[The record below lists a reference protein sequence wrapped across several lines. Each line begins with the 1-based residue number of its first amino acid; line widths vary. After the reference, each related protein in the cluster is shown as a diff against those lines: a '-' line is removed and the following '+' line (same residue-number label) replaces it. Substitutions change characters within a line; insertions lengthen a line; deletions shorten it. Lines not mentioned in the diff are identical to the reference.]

1 MARRSALGARA
12 TSNALAETSG
22 SAPETD
28 AGTRPTVAR
37 GPESGRWMPR
47 KKRPSGRAS
56 REWRDAGDALR
67 TNHALASALRV
78 ATPERARDVLTAAV
92 LCESLARGPGEADV
106 RSAVTRVR
114 DAFPS
119 GAVRIRGVSVAR
131 GSSARHGYLV
141 ADAPGAVFVACAGTR
156 DARDLVTDVSVRSAD
171 LDLAAEAGT
180 RRPGDRSRR
189 ALAAHG
195 GFASRARGLRAPVRA
210 LFRNA
215 VLRDGKRLLLCGH
228 SLGGAVAALALLG
241 LLLDIEDAEGRAD
254 DDADGAPS
262 TGPSTAFDENEN
274 ENENVFAKPRKRKSL
289 ARLLAADGVL
299 ACVGFA
305 APPSVDE
312 ATRAY
317 AETRGWTRAFV
328 NVCSR
333 EDFVPRLMLA
343 PRAARSA
350 VSEKALFQSEKSAAE
365 AFGETPADGTIGRAV
380 TRNRAKYYASWRP
393 AYAHVSSVHM
403 VARDG
408 AVTVVDARD
417 AWPPP
422 DPPNARRGDERPGG
436 VFPPLGP
443 FSFSARK
450 AREALAEHTM
460 RAHRAR
466 LLVTCADALAKARND
481 DDENAARGRRTF
493 VCFARRFGFFLGFRG
508 AGLGFG
514 SRESGNARGGVADEI
529 GLPPPAGDALGAAP
543 QPRPAT
549 ATAQVERDGESRPSL
564 LVTVRGDD
572 LELCVGV
579 AAETNGWPCAA
590 TLVATEVKKNSIG
603 SESVVSS
610 VFVSRD
616 ALLVRVYP
624 PTLNGALVPAPLFR
638 GGGDARDWSR
648 VVVALRGDF
657 GDARVA
663 ARVADASGFAE
674 PFRSRL

>member
-1 MARRSALGARA
+1 MGRRSALGARA
-12 TSNALAETSG
+12 TSNARAETSG

-28 AGTRPTVAR
+28 AGTRPAVAR

-47 KKRPSGRAS
+47 KKRPSARAS

-215 VLRDGKRLLLCGH
+215 VLRDGKRLVLCGH

-241 LLLDIEDAEGRAD
+241 LLLDVEDAEGRAD

-262 TGPSTAFDENEN
+262 TGPSTASDENED

-305 APPSVDE
+305 APPPVDE

-317 AETRGWTRAFV
+317 AETMGWTRAFV

-436 VFPPLGP
+436 VFSPLGP

-481 DDENAARGRRTF
+481 DDENAARGRRILR
-493 VCFARRFGFFLGFRG
+493 FARRFGLGFRG

-514 SRESGNARGGVADEI
+514 SRESGDARGGVADAN

-549 ATAQVERDGESRPSL
+549 ATAAVERDGESRPSL
-564 LVTVRGDD
+564 LVTVRGED

-590 TLVATEVKKNSIG
+590 TLVATEKKTSG

>member
-28 AGTRPTVAR
+28 AGTRPAVAR

-317 AETRGWTRAFV
+317 AETRGWTHAFV

-436 VFPPLGP
+436 VFSPLGP

>member
-1 MARRSALGARA
+1 
-12 TSNALAETSG
+12 
-22 SAPETD
+22 
-28 AGTRPTVAR
+28 
-37 GPESGRWMPR
+37 MPR
-47 KKRPSGRAS
+47 KKRPSARAS

-67 TNHALASALRV
+67 TNRALAKELRV
-78 ATPERARDVLTAAV
+78 STPERARDVLTAAV
-92 LCESLARGPGEADV
+92 LCESLAVGPGEADV

-119 GAVRIRGVSVAR
+119 GAVSLRGISVAR
-131 GSSARHGYLV
+131 ASKRHRYLV
-141 ADAPGAVFVACAGTR
+141 ADAPGAVFVACAGTQ
-156 DARDLVTDVSVRSAD
+156 DARDLVTDASVRAAD
-171 LDLAAEAGT
+171 LELAAEARTALG
-180 RRPGDRSRR
+180 GSRR
-189 ALAAHG
+189 ARLFAHG
-195 GFASRARGLRAPVRA
+195 GFASRARSLRAQIRA

-215 VLRDGKRLLLCGH
+215 VIRDGKRLVLCGH
-228 SLGGAVAALALLG
+228 SLGGAVAALAMLG
-241 LLLDIEDAEGRAD
+241 LLLDIEDDAEGAEGGGDASGGGKKNAARA
-254 DDADGAPS
+254 
-262 TGPSTAFDENEN
+262 
-274 ENENVFAKPRKRKSL
+274 L
-289 ARLLAADGVL
+289 AARFAADGVL
-299 ACVGFA
+299 CCVGFA
-305 APPSVDE
+305 APPPGDE
-312 ATRAY
+312 ATRSY
-317 AETRGWTRAFV
+317 AEKMGWTRAFV
-328 NVCSR
+328 NICSK
-333 EDFVPRLMLA
+333 EDFVPRLMLDRNA
-343 PRAARSA
+343 NASKRD
-350 VSEKALFQSEKSAAE
+350 AE
-365 AFGETPADGTIGRAV
+365 ATPASENDE
-380 TRNRAKYYASWRP
+380 NREIAFSRKRVFPMNGSALSWRP
-393 AYAHVSSVHM
+393 TYAHVSPVHM

-417 AWPPP
+417 VVKHAGRAETKEKEKE
-422 DPPNARRGDERPGG
+422 NAERESAFLG
-436 VFPPLGP
+436 VGFFGLGA
-443 FSFSARK
+443 FSAKKVRD
-450 AREALAEHTM
+450 ALAEHTM

-514 SRESGNARGGVADEI
+514 SRESGNARGGVADAN

-590 TLVATEVKKNSIG
+590 TLVATPPKKTSG

-663 ARVADASGFAE
+663 VRVEDAETFAE
-674 PFRSRL
+674 TPRSRL

>member
-1 MARRSALGARA
+1 MGRRSAPGARA
-12 TSNALAETSG
+12 TSNARAETSG

-28 AGTRPTVAR
+28 AGTRPAVAR
-37 GPESGRWMPR
+37 GPESGGWMPR
-47 KKRPSGRAS
+47 KKRPSARAS

-215 VLRDGKRLLLCGH
+215 VLRDGKRLVLCGH
-228 SLGGAVAALALLG
+228 SLGGAVAALAMLG
-241 LLLDIEDAEGRAD
+241 LLLDIENAEGRAD

-262 TGPSTAFDENEN
+262 TGDASDENEN
-274 ENENVFAKPRKRKSL
+274 ESVKTRKRKSL

-305 APPSVDE
+305 APPPVDE

-350 VSEKALFQSEKSAAE
+350 VSEKGLFQSEKSPAE
-365 AFGETPADGTIGRAV
+365 ASGETPADGTRVGRAV
-380 TRNRAKYYASWRP
+380 TRNRAKYYASWGP
-393 AYAHVSSVHM
+393 AYAHVSPVHM

-422 DPPNARRGDERPGG
+422 DPPNARRDDLPSRPGG
-436 VFPPLGP
+436 VFSPPRPVFL
-443 FSFSARK
+443 
-450 AREALAEHTM
+450 L
-460 RAHRAR
+460 RA
-466 LLVTCADALAKARND
+466 
-481 DDENAARGRRTF
+481 
-493 VCFARRFGFFLGFRG
+493 RG
-508 AGLGFG
+508 AGSARGAHHARAQSASAG
-514 SRESGNARGGVADEI
+514 DVRGRARESE
-529 GLPPPAGDALGAAP
+529 
-543 QPRPAT
+543 
-549 ATAQVERDGESRPSL
+549 ERR
-564 LVTVRGDD
+564 
-572 LELCVGV
+572 
-579 AAETNGWPCAA
+579 
-590 TLVATEVKKNSIG
+590 
-603 SESVVSS
+603 
-610 VFVSRD
+610 
-616 ALLVRVYP
+616 
-624 PTLNGALVPAPLFR
+624 
-638 GGGDARDWSR
+638 
-648 VVVALRGDF
+648 
-657 GDARVA
+657 
-663 ARVADASGFAE
+663 
-674 PFRSRL
+674 

>member
-1 MARRSALGARA
+1 
-12 TSNALAETSG
+12 
-22 SAPETD
+22 
-28 AGTRPTVAR
+28 
-37 GPESGRWMPR
+37 MPR
-47 KKRPSGRAS
+47 KKRPSARAS

-215 VLRDGKRLLLCGH
+215 VLRDGKRLVLCGH

-241 LLLDIEDAEGRAD
+241 LLLDVEDAEGRAD

-262 TGPSTAFDENEN
+262 TGPSTASDENED

-305 APPSVDE
+305 APPPVDE

-436 VFPPLGP
+436 VFSPLGP

-481 DDENAARGRRTF
+481 DDENAARGRRILR
-493 VCFARRFGFFLGFRG
+493 FARRFGLGFRG

-514 SRESGNARGGVADEI
+514 SRESGDARGGVADAI
-529 GLPPPAGDALGAAP
+529 GLPPPRATRSARRLSHARRPPPHKSSGTASRDRRSWSPCAGMTWSFASGSPPRPTAGRARRRSSRRRRKPPGQRASSLAFSSRATRFWCASTPPRSTARSFPRLCSAAAATRGTGAASSWRSAAISGTRAS
-543 QPRPAT
+543 PRASPT
-549 ATAQVERDGESRPSL
+549 P
-564 LVTVRGDD
+564 
-572 LELCVGV
+572 
-579 AAETNGWPCAA
+579 P
-590 TLVATEVKKNSIG
+590 
-603 SESVVSS
+603 
-610 VFVSRD
+610 VSRS
-616 ALLVRVYP
+616 RS
-624 PTLNGALVPAPLFR
+624 GA
-638 GGGDARDWSR
+638 DS
-648 VVVALRGDF
+648 
-657 GDARVA
+657 
-663 ARVADASGFAE
+663 S
-674 PFRSRL
+674 